1 MSRFKR
7 TKIKSSKKSSV
18 SIDEK
23 IAALNKELGKTGML
37 SEMDTSNV
45 YQTTFET
52 PNPLHNAFK
61 SLSHDGQP
69 LGFSGADFN
78 IFTEPIGGLKYSPP
92 HPVTGERRRASSWF
106 GIASGFGPVSANS
119 DRQILWCFDQSLAG
133 GFGSWFSLEL
143 TKGSNPFWGTW
154 ISTAFGTEMLVP
166 YNSIQSPL
174 SSAIKFDL
182 DTLNINQFIEPE
194 TWQDPNNVQVR
205 SDSTN
210 DPSFLPIDIFKKF
223 IANTFDSAQEGYEY
237 LSEKARE
244 IFSGT

>member
-106 GIASGFGPVSANS
+106 GIASGFGPVAAGS
-119 DRQILWCFDQSLAG
+119 DRQIMWIFDQSLAG
-133 GFGSWFSLEL
+133 GFG
-143 TKGSNPFWGTW
+143 
-154 ISTAFGTEMLVP
+154 
-166 YNSIQSPL
+166 
-174 SSAIKFDL
+174 
-182 DTLNINQFIEPE
+182 
-194 TWQDPNNVQVR
+194 
-205 SDSTN
+205 
-210 DPSFLPIDIFKKF
+210 
-223 IANTFDSAQEGYEY
+223 
-237 LSEKARE
+237 
-244 IFSGT
+244 